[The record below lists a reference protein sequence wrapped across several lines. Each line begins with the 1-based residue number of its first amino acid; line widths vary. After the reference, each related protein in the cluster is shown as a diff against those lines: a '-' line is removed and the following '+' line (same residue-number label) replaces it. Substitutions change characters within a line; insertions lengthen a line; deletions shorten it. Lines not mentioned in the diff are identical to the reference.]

1 MTPLANDKRLP
12 YCNGGREICQRHLL
26 MQAVTPD
33 TAEQPL
39 ILYRDAFLL
48 AVEKPSGLLSV
59 PGRGADKQ
67 DCLLSRVRREYP
79 SALVVHRLDMGTSGI
94 MLFALDSDTQRDLG
108 FLFETRR
115 VTKQYVACVRGV
127 PDPAEGEID
136 LPLAA
141 DWPRR
146 PRQRVD
152 FAAGKA
158 AHTRYRVVES
168 TDDGRF
174 SRVQLS
180 PATGRSHQLRVHL
193 AESGHPVLGDELYAD
208 KDTQRVSSRLMLHA
222 ERLCFEH
229 PACLGQLGLHS
240 PAPF

>member
-1 MTPLANDKRLP
+1 LTPLANDKRLP

-67 DCLLSRVRREYP
+67 DCLLSRVRREHP
-79 SALVVHRLDMGTSGI
+79 SGI

-208 KDTQRVSSRLMLHA
+208 QDTQRVSSRLMLHA

-229 PACLGQLGLHS
+229 PRCLGQLRLHS
-240 PAPF
+240 PVPF

>member
-1 MTPLANDKRLP
+1 MTPLVNDKRLP
-12 YCNGGREICQRHLL
+12 FRNGDAEICQRNIL

-33 TAEQPL
+33 SAEQPL
-39 ILYRDAFLL
+39 IRYRDAFLL

-94 MLFALDSDTQRDLG
+94 MLFALDPDTRRDLG

-115 VTKQYVACVRGV
+115 VAKQYVACVRGV

-180 PATGRSHQLRVHL
+180 PTTGRSHQLRVHL

-208 KDTQRVSSRLMLHA
+208 KDPQRVSSRLMLHA

-229 PACLGQLGLHS
+229 ARCLGQLRLHS

>member
-1 MTPLANDKRLP
+1 MLPVPPYPAERL
-12 YCNGGREICQRHLL
+12 
-26 MQAVTPD
+26 
-33 TAEQPL
+33 L
-39 ILYRDAFLL
+39 IHHQDAFLL
-48 AVEKPSGLLSV
+48 AVEKPSGLLAV

-67 DCLLSRVRREYP
+67 DCLLSRVQREYP
-79 SALVVHRLDMGTSGI
+79 SARVVHRLDMGTSGL
-94 MLFALDSDTQRDLG
+94 MLFALDADTQRALG

-115 VTKQYVACVRGV
+115 VTKQYVACVRGL

-152 FAAGKA
+152 LTSGKA
-158 AHTRYRVVES
+158 AHTRYRVIERAN
-168 TDDGRF
+168 DGR
-174 SRVQLS
+174 SARVELT
-180 PATGRSHQLRVHL
+180 PTTGRSHQLRVHL
-193 AESGHPVLGDELYAD
+193 AESGHPILGDQLYAD
-208 KDTQRVSSRLMLHA
+208 QNTQRMAMRLMLHA

-229 PACLGQLGLHS
+229 PRCRGQVSLHS